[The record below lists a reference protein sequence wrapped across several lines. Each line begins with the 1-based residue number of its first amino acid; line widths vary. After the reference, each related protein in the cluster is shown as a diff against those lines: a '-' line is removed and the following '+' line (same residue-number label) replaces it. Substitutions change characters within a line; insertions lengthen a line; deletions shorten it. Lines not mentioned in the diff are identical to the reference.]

1 MLIGIIE
8 VVFGIM
14 ALIGLSMWVFPKYGV
29 WKSEKDGMAKLK
41 EANYEEQIAIAKAN
55 ARLKA
60 AEANKQ
66 AEIIEASAVSE
77 SIKIIG
83 RSLQTNSSYLRWQWI
98 KKLDETPNKIIYVP
112 TETNLPILEAQR
124 LAERLTKPEQEENE

>member
-1 MLIGIIE
+1 MLLGIIE
-8 VVFGIM
+8 TVFGVM
-14 ALIGLSMWVFPKYGV
+14 ALVGLCMWVFPIYGV
-29 WKSEKDGMAKLK
+29 WKSEKDGIAKLK

-55 ARLKA
+55 SRLKA

-83 RSLQTNSSYLRWQWI
+83 LSLQANSSYLRWQWI
-98 KKLDETPNKIIYVP
+98 KKLDETQNKIIYVP
-112 TETNLPILEAQR
+112 TEANLPILEAQR
-124 LAERLTKPEQEENE
+124 LRSNP